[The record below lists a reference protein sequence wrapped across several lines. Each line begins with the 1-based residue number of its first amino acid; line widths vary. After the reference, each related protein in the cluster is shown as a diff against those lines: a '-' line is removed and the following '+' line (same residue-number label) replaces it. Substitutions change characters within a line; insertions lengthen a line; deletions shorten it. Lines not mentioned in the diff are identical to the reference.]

1 MLYWC
6 LWNEDAGEY
15 ERVSF
20 EHAPLIYT
28 VIQAVGLLG
37 DGVDY
42 TTPGALF
49 EAMAEVFFTDATVND
64 KEGTKFTFDF
74 DLKKGLD
81 STFSKR
87 RVLRSARSIAKVIL
101 YRIKSREL

>member
-1 MLYWC
+1 M
-6 LWNEDAGEY
+6 
-15 ERVSF
+15 
-20 EHAPLIYT
+20 IYT

-74 DLKKGLD
+74 DLKKD
-81 STFSKR
+81 WT
-87 RVLRSARSIAKVIL
+87 LRFQETRSSVCPKYCKSYSL
-101 YRIKSREL
+101 PYQKSRTMKICSRKLLLLKVRLT